1 MPQRGVQLQ
10 ALGDVGFSAQLQDRL
25 GTSLNEHV
33 RLQVCAVDGV
43 LEAVATEEIART
55 PVAVCRVNFHPTTV
69 CARSAA
75 QGGPSVGVPLRH
87 TALRI
92 KIDRSSPNFFPLLA
106 CDFDKRA
113 SGR

>member
-25 GTSLNEHV
+25 GTSLNERVH
-33 RLQVCAVDGV
+33 LHVCAVDGV
-43 LEAVATEEIART
+43 LEAVATEEVARS
-55 PVAVCRVNFHPTTV
+55 PVAVFRVNFHPATV

-75 QGGPSVGVPLRH
+75 QGGQSMGVPLRQ
-87 TALRI
+87 TAQRA
-92 KIDRSSPNFFPLLA
+92 KIDRSSPNFFPLHA